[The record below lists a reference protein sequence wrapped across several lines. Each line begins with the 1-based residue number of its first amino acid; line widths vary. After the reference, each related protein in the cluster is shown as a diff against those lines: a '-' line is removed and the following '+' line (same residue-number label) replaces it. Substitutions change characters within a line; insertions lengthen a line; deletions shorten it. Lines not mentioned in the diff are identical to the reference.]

1 MTLDL
6 EFGAPLAR
14 YPARHHVVGAMLTR
28 GAERIPVVVKQTRI
42 DWRQRL
48 RGRTKAEQSET
59 TAKALLARG
68 LPTPEPLG
76 IEIREEESWYVARRV
91 EGVQVRQWFLH
102 RDDRNHPPPALS
114 IPLDEVLG
122 ALGRLARSLHDSGV
136 FFRDF
141 TDGNILVEGGPGAV
155 RLWLVDL
162 NRVRIHERP
171 IGRWRRLRDL
181 ARPGLN
187 RVADRRLLLAS
198 YFQPA
203 VAPRTALFAVSLLR
217 ARIVFWDGLK
227 KVLRPWKREQVS

>member
-6 EFGAPLAR
+6 TFGESGAR
-14 YPARHHVVGAMLTR
+14 YPARHQVSDAVLTR
-28 GAERIPVVVKQTRI
+28 GSERIPVVVKRTRT

-48 RGRTKAEQSET
+48 RGVTKAERSLS
-59 TAKALLARG
+59 TAKQLLARG

-76 IEIREEESWYVARRV
+76 IEILEKESWYVARRV
-91 EGVQVRQWFLH
+91 PAVQIRQWFLN
-102 RDDRNHPPPALS
+102 RDGRNHPPPALP
-114 IPLDEVLG
+114 IPFDEVLG

-162 NRVRIHERP
+162 NRARLSERP
-171 IGRWRRLRDL
+171 VGWWSRLRDL

-187 RVADRRLLLAS
+187 VMADRKLFLNS
-198 YFQPA
+198 YFHPA
-203 VAPRTALFAVSLLR
+203 SAPGPAQVAVSFLRSRALF
-217 ARIVFWDGLK
+217 WDWLK
-227 KVLRPWKREQVS
+227 KVLRPWRD